1 MATGSAGSRPGCPYL
16 AGVKA
21 VDGRATAY
29 LCENFACGPPTPS
42 AEELTRRL
50 RLSHGARG
58 HSMTHRL
65 RFALALV
72 ALLAAL
78 ALPARAQLED
88 SSSTP
93 APPAPQELVTLSVQ
107 APERAAPGEAV
118 SVIVRATVR
127 AGWHVNANPP
137 SADYMVPTEVKL
149 TLPPGFSPRPIRYP
163 AGEEHRFA
171 FADQA
176 LSVYQGEVAIEVP
189 FRVAPEAAGAQTIK
203 GVFRYQACNDE
214 LCLAPASL
222 PFEAS
227 IQVAGARVAAPTE
240 PDEPTPTVT
249 QAPGKP
255 TPVTAVGGVNPIQRL
270 FNEHGALA
278 FFSIF
283 LLGLG
288 LNLTPCVYPMMS
300 VTLALFGAREEKRLL
315 KRVPAALVYMMGI
328 AVTYSVLG
336 VVAAFTGTLF
346 GAALQSPWVLVSI
359 AAILAVMA
367 LSMFGLFELQVPS
380 SVLGRF
386 SGNSATGL
394 AGVFFSGLLVGLFA
408 APCVGPPIVALLAV
422 VAQSGSPWFGF
433 LAFFVLSLGLGLP
446 YLILGTYTG
455 LLQRLPRSGTWMVW
469 VKKVFGLLL
478 LAVALFYLSLVLRP
492 AWSAWVAPVALV
504 IGGLYLGF
512 LERSARASAGFTRFQ
527 RFAGAAAVALGVWL
541 AVSTPR
547 ASVEWTPFTGE
558 RLSLAT
564 RQGKPVVLDF
574 YADWCIPCHELD
586 RSTFTHP
593 EVRRLLA
600 RFVPLKVDLTS
611 DKVEEVQALRARFAV
626 NGVPTVLFLTPEGDE
641 VPNTRVVGFLPP
653 QDFAAR
659 AERAL
664 GATGMAAREKP

>member
-1 MATGSAGSRPGCPYL
+1 
-16 AGVKA
+16 
-21 VDGRATAY
+21 
-29 LCENFACGPPTPS
+29 
-42 AEELTRRL
+42 
-50 RLSHGARG
+50 
-58 HSMTHRL
+58 MTHRF
-65 RFALALV
+65 RFALTLV
-72 ALLAAL
+72 VLLAAL
-78 ALPARAQLED
+78 ASPARAQLGD

-93 APPAPQELVTLSVQ
+93 APPTPEELVTVVVE
-107 APERAAPGEAV
+107 APAHAAPGEAV

-137 SADYMVPTEVKL
+137 SLDYMVPTKVEL
-149 TLPPGFSPRPIRYP
+149 TLPPGYSPRPIRYP

-171 FADQA
+171 FDTEHA
-176 LSVYQGEVAIEVP
+176 LSVYQGAVTIEVP
-189 FRVAPEAAGAQTIK
+189 FRVAPTATGAQTIK
-203 GVFRYQACNDE
+203 GVLRYQACNDE
-214 LCLAPASL
+214 LCLAPASKS
-222 PFEAS
+222 FEAR
-227 IQVAGARVAAPTE
+227 IQVAGAPVTAPTQT
-240 PDEPTPTVT
+240 PDEPPPTVT
-249 QAPGKP
+249 QAPTKP

-270 FNEHGALA
+270 FDEHGALA

-300 VTLALFGAREEKRLL
+300 VTLALFGAREEKRLW

-328 AVTYSVLG
+328 ALTYSVLG
-336 VVAAFTGTLF
+336 IVAAFTGTLF

-359 AAILAVMA
+359 AAVLAVMGV
-367 LSMFGLFELQVPS
+367 SMFGLFELQVPS
-380 SVLGRF
+380 SVLSRF

-422 VAQSGSPWFGF
+422 VAQSGKPWFGF

-478 LAVALFYLSLVLRP
+478 FAVALFYLSLVLRP
-492 AWSAWVAPVALV
+492 AWSGWVAPVALV

-512 LERSARASAGFTRFQ
+512 IERSARAAAGFTRFQ
-527 RFAGAAAVALGVWL
+527 RVAGAAALALGVWL

-547 ASVEWTPFTGE
+547 ASVEWAPFTGE
-558 RLSLAT
+558 RLSQAT

-593 EVRRLLA
+593 EVRRVLA

-611 DKVEEVQALRARFAV
+611 DKVEEIQALRARFGV
-626 NGVPTVLFLTPEGDE
+626 NGVPTVLFLTAEGSE

-664 GATGMAAREKP
+664 GASGMAAREGAAP